1 MLKVAQYE
9 IDIKELRRKYFNLAK
24 CRDDYT
30 VDMNEYKN
38 KKCLVTG
45 GTGLIGRQVVDLLA
59 NYGAN
64 VCSISLDDL
73 QLKEYD
79 VHYFKLDLSGIKSIG
94 GYGNFTD
101 LEIFNSLV
109 LDMDYVF
116 HLAGI
121 KASPKMTL
129 ERPATMSITPLMI
142 NTNVLEACRING
154 IKNVLFTSSIGAYSE
169 AIVLRELHA
178 YRGNPMDFYPGM
190 VKRMAEYQI
199 QSYKKE
205 FGLDYKVVRLTN
217 NFGIGDNFNP
227 DNGMFISSLMA
238 KILRGDN
245 PVEIW
250 GDGSNVRDFAYS
262 KDTARGI
269 LHMMLHGDGIVN
281 LGGIKSSVKEI
292 VETMQS
298 ITPFEA
304 HYNKDLPSGIKE
316 RVLDTTKAEKLG
328 YKHITPLKEALKE
341 TWEWLKNNQDE
352 YKKRLNY
359 FNS

>member
-1 MLKVAQYE
+1 
-9 IDIKELRRKYFNLAK
+9 
-24 CRDDYT
+24 
-30 VDMNEYKN
+30 MNEYKN

-45 GTGLIGRQVVDLLA
+45 GTGLIGRQVVDLLV
-59 NYGAN
+59 NEGAI
-64 VCSISLDDL
+64 VEVISLDKITLNPNVWHYEYADL
-73 QLKEYD
+73 KDYKECEY
-79 VHYFKLDLSGIKSIG
+79 HTQGK
-94 GYGNFTD
+94 
-101 LEIFNSLV
+101 
-109 LDMDYVF
+109 DYVF

-121 KASPKMTL
+121 KASPKITL

-154 IKNVLFTSSIGAYSE
+154 IKNVLFTSSIGAYE
-169 AIVLRELHA
+169 NEPNCAFKEENA
-178 YRGNPMDFYPGM
+178 YHGSPMDFYPGM

-238 KILRGDN
+238 KILRGGV
-245 PVEIW
+245 VEIW

-269 LHMMLHGDGIVN
+269 LHMMLHGEGIVN
-281 LGGIKSSVKEI
+281 LGGIKASVKEI

-304 HYNKDLPSGIKE
+304 HYNPQQASGIKE
-316 RVLDTTKAEKLG
+316 RVLDTTKAQGLG
-328 YKHITPLKEALKE
+328 YKPFYTLYEALKE
-341 TWEWLKNNQDE
+341 TWEWYVKNSKE
-352 YKKRLNY
+352 SEKRLNY
-359 FNS
+359 FDKH